1 MIFNSFWSIPNSVK
15 CAVVRVMA
23 RDLGAATTHVA
34 HVGTRTGIDAFT
46 QVEDIHWNHWMHC
59 QSQSHLCPMDLGK
72 NDGNLSNILT
82 SRKSHCWDDSILT
95 IIDGTMVELWLW

>member
-46 QVEDIHWNHWMHC
+46 QVEDIHWEPLDALPVAVSFVPHGSG
-59 QSQSHLCPMDLGK
+59 QK
-72 NDGNLSNILT
+72 
-82 SRKSHCWDDSILT
+82 
-95 IIDGTMVELWLW
+95 